1 MQLKIFWVRMFRK
14 CIKKPILECE
24 WYVFFNLSEVKN
36 MKYTTNILFC
46 LVLLVFSSLVVAEK
60 KDVPETL
67 EGTTRVTAEEVI
79 ELVESVD
86 DLVVI
91 DARKSSDREKG
102 WIEGSVGLPNT
113 QTNAD
118 SLAKV
123 LPVKSTP
130 VMFYCNGVKC
140 GRSYES
146 AKIAIAEGYSKIYW
160 FRGGMEEWE
169 AKGLPVMK

>member
-1 MQLKIFWVRMFRK
+1 
-14 CIKKPILECE
+14 
-24 WYVFFNLSEVKN
+24 
-36 MKYTTNILFC
+36 MKYTTNLVFC
-46 LVLLVFSSLVVAEK
+46 FVLLLFSSLVVAEK

-67 EGTTRVTAEEVI
+67 DGTTKVTAEEMI
-79 ELVESVD
+79 ELIESAD

-113 QTNAD
+113 DTNAD
-118 SLAKV
+118 SLSKV
-123 LPVKSTP
+123 LTSKTTP
-130 VMFYCNGVKC
+130 VVFYCNGVKC
-140 GRSYES
+140 GRSFES

-169 AKGLPVMK
+169 AKGLPVVK

>member
-1 MQLKIFWVRMFRK
+1 
-14 CIKKPILECE
+14 
-24 WYVFFNLSEVKN
+24 
-36 MKYTTNILFC
+36 MKYTQNLMFF
-46 LVLLVFSSLVVAEK
+46 LVLLLFSSLVLVEK
-60 KDVPETL
+60 KDVPDVL
-67 EGTTRVTAEEVI
+67 DGIIKVIVEEVI
-79 ELVESVD
+79 ELIESAD

-113 QTNAD
+113 DTNAQ

-123 LPVKSTP
+123 LPAKTTP

-146 AKIAIAEGYSKIYW
+146 AKIAISEGYSKIYW

-169 AKGLPVMK
+169 SKGLPVVK

>member
-1 MQLKIFWVRMFRK
+1 MYPR
-14 CIKKPILECE
+14 PILEASGMCSFINTSN
-24 WYVFFNLSEVKN
+24 YEVKD
-36 MKYTTNILFC
+36 MKFTTNLVFC
-46 LVLLVFSSLVVAEK
+46 FALLIFSSLVVAEK

-67 EGTTRVTAEEVI
+67 EGTTKVTAEEVI
-79 ELVESVD
+79 ELVESMD

-113 QTNAD
+113 ETNAA
-118 SLAKV
+118 SLAKA
-123 LPVKSTP
+123 LPTKSTP
-130 VMFYCNGVKC
+130 VLFYCNGVKC
-140 GRSYES
+140 GRSFES

-169 AKGLPVMK
+169 GKGLPVVK

>member
-1 MQLKIFWVRMFRK
+1 
-14 CIKKPILECE
+14 
-24 WYVFFNLSEVKN
+24 
-36 MKYTTNILFC
+36 MKYTKNLLFF
-46 LVLLVFSSLVVAEK
+46 LVLLMFSSLVAAEK

-67 EGTTRVTAEEVI
+67 DGTTKVTAEEVI
-79 ELVESVD
+79 ELIESTD

-91 DARKSSDREKG
+91 DARKTSDREKG

-113 QTNAD
+113 DTNAD

-123 LPVKSTP
+123 LAAKTTP

-146 AKIAIAEGYSKIYW
+146 AQIAIAEGYSKIYW

-169 AKGLPVMK
+169 AKGLPVVK

>member
-1 MQLKIFWVRMFRK
+1 
-14 CIKKPILECE
+14 
-24 WYVFFNLSEVKN
+24 
-36 MKYTTNILFC
+36 MKYTTNLVFC
-46 LVLLVFSSLVVAEK
+46 LVLLLFSSLVVAEK
-60 KDVPETL
+60 KDVPESL
-67 EGTTRVTAEEVI
+67 DGTTKVTAEEVI
-79 ELVESVD
+79 ELIENSD

-113 QTNAD
+113 DTNAD

-123 LPVKSTP
+123 LASKATP
-130 VMFYCNGVKC
+130 VVFYCNGVKC
-140 GRSYES
+140 GRSFDS

-169 AKGLPVMK
+169 AKGLPVVK